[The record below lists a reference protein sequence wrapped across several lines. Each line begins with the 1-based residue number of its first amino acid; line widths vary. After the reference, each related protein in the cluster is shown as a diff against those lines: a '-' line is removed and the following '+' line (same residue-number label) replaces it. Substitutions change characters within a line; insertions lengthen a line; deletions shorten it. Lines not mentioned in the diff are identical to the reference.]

1 MSPTWYY
8 VASGSTGLV
17 NWIAVALSALADVL
31 SPKFR
36 AAGFG
41 LLLAGFSLGFAL
53 SPMLAA
59 IFNHFQVSIVCCS
72 ILTVAWLSTVFC
84 LPETLPPD
92 VAAEA
97 ARVRLDEQQHQQQQ
111 HVGGGSTRWR
121 KIWYVILRPVRELAI
136 LNRNSLF
143 RLLSALAFFSGMVA
157 TADRTLLLYYV
168 EERLAFND
176 HDVATMFMLS
186 GILGILVQG
195 VLIKPFN
202 GCFGERYVI
211 VIAFVSVCM
220 YNCHMIDLS
229 VPVVVVLQL
238 SLTYKMWY
246 NTLLCRNSCL
256 ALLKTFW

>member
-1 MSPTWYY
+1 MLGLTLSCLSPICLVLLQLRPSMSPTWYY

-72 ILTVAWLSTVFC
+72 ILMMAWLSTVFC
-84 LPETLPPD
+84 LPETLPPE
-92 VAAEA
+92 VAAES
-97 ARVRLDEQQHQQQQ
+97 ARVRRAEQQ
-111 HVGGGSTRWR
+111 VREPTRWGR
-121 KIWYVILRPVRELAI
+121 ILHIALRPLREIAI

-157 TADRTLLLYYV
+157 TADRTLLIYYV

-176 HDVATMFMLS
+176 RDVATMFMIS

-195 VLIKPFN
+195 VLIKPFI

-211 VIAFVSVCM
+211 VMAFVSCM
-220 YNCHMIDLS
+220 KFITWLHS
-229 VPVVVVLQL
+229 FVVL
-238 SLTYKMWY
+238 LT
-246 NTLLCRNSCL
+246 
-256 ALLKTFW
+256 